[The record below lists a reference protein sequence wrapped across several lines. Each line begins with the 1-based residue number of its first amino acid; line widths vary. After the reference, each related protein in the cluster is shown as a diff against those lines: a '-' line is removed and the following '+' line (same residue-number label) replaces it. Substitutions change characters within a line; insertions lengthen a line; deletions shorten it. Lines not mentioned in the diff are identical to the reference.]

1 MKKYEVHLTNARHAL
16 NAGNIEAYKRGM
28 STLIRS
34 ALSFESRNYLINE
47 LVNDGFT
54 VNPLVTVGILDVTPK
69 TITKI

>member
-54 VNPLVTVGILDVTPK
+54 VNPLVTVGILDVNPK